1 MATTL
6 YLRTGAPGKWTSG
19 AAADSFFSVKDSSR
33 AVTTGDDTYTR
44 SLGSATAALSTTV
57 GTGAGTSI
65 SVTTVTGPT
74 AGKRLGTTTAFFTDP
89 IAADVTISGTVNLAF
104 CGSESSMGANATF
117 VVQLYRVDAEG
128 AWTQIISSSLGTELG
143 TSLARSSWSGSP
155 TSTAVKQGDR
165 LALVVLADDA
175 TSVTM
180 GSGFSVSCQYNGANA
195 STADS
200 NLVLTENLTFIT
212 SDPAGSTYYLRDT
225 ASDIS
230 GAKALSTTQ
239 GSGTAEAVHQTIAG
253 AITFPGDQWTATAG
267 GSDIEWFTPTLNAFT
282 LGGLV
287 KVILNNNAAVL
298 EAGAAT
304 PFDALTIEIA
314 RVDSDGSNASVWT
327 RSYTGSGGAGGIDR
341 YLSGPD
347 LSIAQGQRLRFRVY
361 SDDCWSDTQLSGTNR
376 TIRYDGTSTYASR
389 LIFTQTITEGVAT
402 KSPPYPLHPPH
413 PMLHFLVR

>member
-1 MATTL
+1 VATTL
-6 YLRTGAPGKWTSG
+6 YLRDVAPGKWTSG
-19 AAADSFFSVKDSSR
+19 AAADNFFSVKDSSR
-33 AVTTGDDTYTR
+33 AVTTGADTYTR
-44 SLGSATAALSTTV
+44 SLGSATSALSTTV

-175 TSVTM
+175 T
-180 GSGFSVSCQYNGANA
+180 NA

-327 RSYTGSGGAGGIDR
+327 RSYTGSDGAGGLDR